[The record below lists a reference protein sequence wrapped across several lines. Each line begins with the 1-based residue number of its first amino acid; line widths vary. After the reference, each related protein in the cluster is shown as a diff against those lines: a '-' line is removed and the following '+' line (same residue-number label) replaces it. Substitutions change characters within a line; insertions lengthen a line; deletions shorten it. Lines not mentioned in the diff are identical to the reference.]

1 MKFLKL
7 DALSKQPRLKA
18 DDSATLTFS
27 TMYELSE
34 EDFTMLSDWS
44 YEKEEVKVIA
54 VKEDDYIDFILS
66 EAKKLTTNITV

>member
-27 TMYELSE
+27 TMYELSQ
-34 EDFTMLSDWS
+34 EDFTMLNDWS